1 MTSGVAMV
9 RSSGKSRRSCS
20 IRDALF
26 KNIWHP
32 LPNNKQHI
40 MGGLHEEKEN
50 ADYIDYLL
58 IR

>member
-9 RSSGKSRRSCS
+9 RFPENPGILFDSGHTIQK
-20 IRDALF
+20 
-26 KNIWHP
+26 HP
-32 LPNNKQHI
+32 AASPKQQTHI
-40 MGGLHEEKEN
+40 MGGLHGEKEN